1 MNYLPC
7 FEFRRSLRPELCTYL
22 LLDPKS
28 SYHNEHVI
36 HADYTESEGE
46 ERESMIKRTTP
57 RLVSGNDNL
66 TEIRS
71 MEGAKPWS
79 GAGKG
84 GNTKSKTKRVIES
97 RIEGLRRLK
106 RMFPK

>member
-1 MNYLPC
+1 MEY
-7 FEFRRSLRPELCTYL
+7 R
-22 LLDPKS
+22 
-28 SYHNEHVI
+28 
-36 HADYTESEGE
+36 ESEGG

-71 MEGAKPWS
+71 MEEDKPWS

-84 GNTKSKTKRVIES
+84 GNTKSKTKRVMISTIEV
-97 RIEGLRRLK
+97 LRRLK
-106 RMFPK
+106 RMLPNGNKKNCAQAG